1 MDGIT
6 GFIILTLSH
15 LKTCP
20 AWLAE
25 FEHAVALGKPH
36 QRPPSSYHRNRLPAM
51 LTGN

>member
-15 LKTCP
+15 LETCP

-25 FEHAVALGKPH
+25 F
-36 QRPPSSYHRNRLPAM
+36 
-51 LTGN
+51 

>member
-6 GFIILTLSH
+6 GFIILTILTLSH

-25 FEHAVALGKPH
+25 F
-36 QRPPSSYHRNRLPAM
+36 
-51 LTGN
+51 

>member
-25 FEHAVALGKPH
+25 F
-36 QRPPSSYHRNRLPAM
+36 
-51 LTGN
+51 